1 MRSGTDDVR
10 ISALETVG
18 NLAFQVENRAVFLA
32 DAELLEWVNRLARD
46 QVPPPQRPSLSSLPF
61 AAARAAGP
69 DQALLTLT
77 AADSILSRRER
88 CNTAPD
94 SSFKT

>member
-1 MRSGTDDVR
+1 MQALAELVRSGTDDVR

-46 QVPPPQRPSLSSLPF
+46 QVPLHSAPAL
-61 AAARAAGP
+61 AAYPLQQQGQQ
-69 DQALLTLT
+69 DLTKLF
-77 AADSILSRRER
+77 LH
-88 CNTAPD
+88 
-94 SSFKT
+94 